1 MERHQYLSHLFFE
14 NKIATLARLSNH
26 VPMDLDASQES
37 RELTCATLWKLNN
50 EIILARYKDGT
61 DLDIEDAV
69 EVRDALIEVAGG
81 RKFLGLVDAR
91 NMGGTLARKAS
102 DYLAKDAKLNA
113 LMMAQ
118 ALVVNNLALI
128 LIARFYILM
137 SNPIS
142 EAKIFRSLEEA
153 LDWLETKKPLLKDQS

>member
-1 MERHQYLSHLFFE
+1 MEYP
-14 NKIATLARLSNH
+14 K
-26 VPMDLDASQES
+26 ES
-37 RELTCATLWKLNN
+37 LELNCATFWKLNN
-50 EIILARYKDGT
+50 EVILARYKDGI
-61 DLDIEDAV
+61 DLELEDAV
-69 EVRDALIEVAGG
+69 KVRDALIKLAGG

-91 NMGGTLARKAS
+91 NMGGTLGRKAS
-102 DYLAKDAKLNA
+102 DYLAKDEKLNE

-142 EAKIFRSLEEA
+142 EPKIFKNLEEA
-153 LDWLETKKPLLKDQS
+153 LAWLDTKKPLLKDQS